1 MSATLSRPTLEV
13 LGVPFAQLSPE
24 EAIAEAE
31 RLFEDPDPKWIAVE
45 NVHAV
50 NLATGDPAHRDVLRR
65 ADLVLND
72 GKGTLLA
79 GRLLGKPF
87 PADLNGNYF
96 TPLLLDCAASR
107 GWSTFLLGAAPGIVE
122 RAADLLS
129 ARHPGLKIVGT
140 HNGFI
145 PDDGHEEVAAQI
157 REAGTELLLVGMG
170 MPRQEQWVDRY
181 VEATGVRL
189 ASTVG
194 AFYDFQ
200 VGEVP
205 RAPQWMNR
213 LGLEWLFRLVTEP
226 RRLWKRYLIG
236 NPLFVFRVLRQRLG
250 TRRGH
255 CPKGPDGYQGVAI
268 GAIAPREGSP

>member
-1 MSATLSRPTLEV
+1 MSTTLTRTLPTLEV
-13 LGVPFAQLSPE
+13 IGVPFARLAPA

-45 NVHAV
+45 NAHAV
-50 NLATGDPAHRDVLRR
+50 NLATGDPDHLEVLRR

-72 GKGTLLA
+72 GKGMLLA
-79 GRLLGKPF
+79 GRLLGRPF
-87 PADLNGNYF
+87 PTDLHGNYF

-107 GWSTFLLGAAPGIVE
+107 GWSTFLLGAAPGVVD

-140 HNGFI
+140 HHGFI
-145 PDDGHEEVAAQI
+145 PPEGHEEVTAQI
-157 REAGTELLLVGMG
+157 REVGAELLLVGMG

-181 VEATGVRL
+181 LESTGARL

-194 AFYDFQ
+194 AFFDFQ
-200 VGEVP
+200 VGELP
-205 RAPQWMNR
+205 RAPHWMNS

-226 RRLWKRYLIG
+226 RRLWRRYLIG
-236 NPLFVFRVLRQRLG
+236 NPLFVARVLNQRL
-250 TRRGH
+250 RG
-255 CPKGPDGYQGVAI
+255 V
-268 GAIAPREGSP
+268 S